1 MNCFPTFHLAGTA
14 DSRRHSWAGDFH
26 VCSSTAPCSWPYCGT
41 YTPVSSSFT
50 QPVFFVFV
58 CLAHSVC
65 QAFMLDTSFSAKMFL
80 HTFESQ
86 THQRTRC
93 EPHSLSFPE
102 KDPYSH
108 LAKDFSRA
116 HEHPAVYEQP
126 APDCKH
132 LESRVCVLFYFIPCT
147 QQRTWS
153 TETKSVSVNW
163 NSMTNQ
169 VHYNLM

>member
-1 MNCFPTFHLAGTA
+1 MLFHSTLLLTLLWHLHSCKFFIHSTSFFCFCLFG
-14 DSRRHSWAGDFH
+14 SF
-26 VCSSTAPCSWPYCGT
+26 C
-41 YTPVSSSFT
+41 VSGI
-50 QPVFFVFV
+50 
-58 CLAHSVC
+58 
-65 QAFMLDTSFSAKMFL
+65 MLDTSFSAKMFL

-86 THQRTRC
+86 STRF

-108 LAKDFSRA
+108 FAKDFSRV

-147 QQRTWS
+147 QQTTWS
-153 TETKSVSVNW
+153 TETKSVSVNDKPSSLQL
-163 NSMTNQ
+163 N
-169 VHYNLM
+169 VVGKAVGCLGLIPGH